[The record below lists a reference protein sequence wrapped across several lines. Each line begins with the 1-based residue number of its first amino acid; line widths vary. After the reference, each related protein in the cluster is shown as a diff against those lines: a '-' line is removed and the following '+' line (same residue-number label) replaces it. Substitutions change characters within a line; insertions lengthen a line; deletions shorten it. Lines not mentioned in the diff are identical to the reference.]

1 MAELSGYNSRLS
13 PARRATLEQS
23 VTDLFPAAGDVGR
36 ATFWTGMRPMT
47 PDGTPIIGA
56 SRHGNL
62 YINSGHGT
70 LGWTLACGPAKVIP
84 DNIPGR
90 EPDTD
95 ATDLGPHRPPPC
107 ARPPAAT
114 TRPPTGWPQKR

>member
-56 SRHGNL
+56 SRLVNL

-70 LGWTLACGPAKVIP
+70 LGRTLACRPSNVITALISGP
-84 DNIPGR
+84 
-90 EPDTD
+90 EPRLH
-95 ATDLGPHRPPPC
+95 AS
-107 ARPPAAT
+107 
-114 TRPPTGWPQKR
+114 PTAHLRVGKKSVS